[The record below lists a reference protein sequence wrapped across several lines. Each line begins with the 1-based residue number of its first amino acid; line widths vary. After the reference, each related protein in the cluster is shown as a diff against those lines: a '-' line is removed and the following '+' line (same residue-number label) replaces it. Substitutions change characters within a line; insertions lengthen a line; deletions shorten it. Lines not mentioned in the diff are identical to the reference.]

1 MRSIKV
7 AMLVVFLATS
17 GHAAMAAQSLQVT
30 KTLKLEKNAE
40 EVWKAIGGFCAISDW
55 HPAVAKCEETK
66 EGDATYRTL
75 TLKDGATIKEKHT
88 GNDRMGYMY
97 KITESPLPVK
107 DYSALF
113 DVVGDSKSATV
124 GWTASFAAKGKPDKE
139 AKEIISGI
147 FDAGLNAIKEKL
159 SK

>member
-1 MRSIKV
+1 MRSIRF
-7 AMLVVFLATS
+7 ALLAVFVMAS

-30 KTLKLEKNAE
+30 KTLKLDKSAE

-66 EGDATYRTL
+66 EGDASFRIL
-75 TLKDGATIKEKHT
+75 TLQDGATIKEKHT
-88 GNDRMGYMY
+88 GNDAMGYMY

-113 DVVGDSKSATV
+113 DVVGDDKSATV

-139 AKEIISGI
+139 AKDIISGI

-159 SK
+159 AK